1 MDEKMINFLRQNHIV
16 ALTVCSNNEPY
27 SFSAFYSY
35 SSDTNC
41 LVFASDINSAHM
53 QIALKNPLMSG
64 IVALQTKNVAIIRGL
79 QLKGVV
85 KEALESE
92 KEIYL
97 KSYPYAR
104 VLKPNYWSF
113 YPNEIKMTD
122 NKLGFGKKILWKRD

>member
-1 MDEKMINFLRQNHIV
+1 
-16 ALTVCSNNEPY
+16 
-27 SFSAFYSY
+27 
-35 SSDTNC
+35 
-41 LVFASDINSAHM
+41 
-53 QIALKNPLMSG
+53 MSG

-113 YPNEIKMTD
+113 YLNEIKMTD
-122 NKLGFGKKILWKRD
+122 NKLGFGKILWKRD